1 MNNFGRFSP
10 KRKSSLIIHYS
21 LALRLHYSLFIYSIN
36 IASAK
41 LMLYKTNL
49 LVSRNFARQG
59 KASAKPDGVVTY
71 VEGDKS
77 KL

>member
-1 MNNFGRFSP
+1 MQYCGFYTIS
-10 KRKSSLIIHYS
+10 
-21 LALRLHYSLFIYSIN
+21 

-41 LMLYKTNL
+41 LMLYKRFL
-49 LVSRNFARQG
+49 LVSRKFARQG

-77 KL
+77 ML

>member
-1 MNNFGRFSP
+1 MNNKP
-10 KRKSSLIIHYS
+10 KLCSLRTQF
-21 LALRLHYSLFIYSIN
+21 APTVNFVFYSIN
-36 IASAK
+36 ITPQK

-59 KASAKPDGVVTY
+59 KASARPDGVVTH